1 MYPCVMPFKDP
12 EKRREANRT
21 AQARWRERQK
31 AAKAPQAPPVAV
43 QPSTPTPGTPR
54 KRQEPAALPGPL
66 PGRLDYTDLPEWAA
80 KTLVVPAGRLEGQ
93 PFKLPDWQQRFTR
106 EAFLPGI
113 IEAGFSLARKQGKTG
128 YIACSCLYACLHA
141 VNQAIVVTSEKAHF
155 AGLLREAIKKIAD
168 VSGLGDFIVQKTS
181 PLPGRILAPNGNTI
195 TFLAADKGNPG
206 QAEAANLAIIDEC
219 GLLDENQRELYNS
232 MQSAISTTDGA
243 FLSIGTQKQ
252 GPMFREQ
259 RARANLEGRVFHH
272 YTTPMD
278 YKIDDPEG
286 WAMSNPSLGGIKSL
300 DYMKKQIERA
310 KESPEDE
317 LFVRSDDLNQPIQ
330 IKQNMIMTVGQWE
343 RVIESK
349 DERRRE
355 GPVVIAFD
363 FGGAT
368 SMTAATALWP
378 ATGRVEAFAC
388 FPAFPDLD
396 VRGRQDQV
404 GKLYIEMEQR
414 GEIWILGHE
423 LSDIPEFVK
432 RVLLELSGEN
442 IVAFGADFYKK
453 KDFQQVL
460 IDAEIQHIPL
470 IFRGTF
476 AGAREGAFDIRSF
489 QRRAI
494 NGPLF
499 IARGKLLLTTVF
511 RFAVLSRD
519 TKGNPALDKSNER
532 RRIDPISALVIA
544 CGIGEGVEI
553 DAGNPSIMVV

>member
-1 MYPCVMPFKDP
+1 MPYKCP
-12 EKRREANRT
+12 RKRREANRQ

-31 AAKAPQAPPVAV
+31 AAKGEPLAPPVAV
-43 QPSTPTPGTPR
+43 RGSTPTR

-80 KTLVVPAGRLEGQ
+80 RNLTVPAGRLEGK
-93 PFKLPDWQQRFTR
+93 PFNFPDWQKRFTY
-106 EAFLPGI
+106 EAFQPSI

-128 YIACSCLYACLHA
+128 YIAGLCLFDCMHA
-141 VNQAIVVTSEKAHF
+141 VNHSIVVTSEKAHF
-155 AGLLREAIKKIAD
+155 AGLMREAIKKIAD
-168 VSGLGDFIVQKTS
+168 VSGLGEFIVQKTS

-259 RARANLEGRVFHH
+259 RTRANLDGRAFHL

-343 RVIESK
+343 RVVESK
-349 DERRRE
+349 DEKRRE
-355 GPVVIAFD
+355 GPVVVAFD

-396 VRGRQDQV
+396 TRGRQDQV
-404 GKLYIEMEQR
+404 GKLYIAMEQR

-432 RVLLELSGEN
+432 RVLRELDGEN

-511 RFAVLSRD
+511 PFAVLAHD

-544 CGIGEGVEI
+544 CGIGETVEI
-553 DAGNPSIMVV
+553 DAGNPSIMVA